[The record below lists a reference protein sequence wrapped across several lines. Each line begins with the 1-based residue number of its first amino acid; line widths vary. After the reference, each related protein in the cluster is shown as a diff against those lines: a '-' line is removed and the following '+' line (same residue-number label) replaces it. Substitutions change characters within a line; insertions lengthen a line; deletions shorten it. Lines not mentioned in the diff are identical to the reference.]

1 MIFRYYLK
9 ITFTVLCAKRSQEF
23 QNVLLNLKLMRKLR
37 IMIYVNYSLIYLSPV
52 DIDDVLEKCRNN
64 AAPLPTD
71 QGVTPAPIPAK
82 KRRVTDSNVDI
93 YAHCLD
99 SMLDAAKVRVHS
111 AFYFSLS
118 NLSF

>member
-9 ITFTVLCAKRSQEF
+9 ITFTVLHAKRSQEF

-37 IMIYVNYSLIYLSPV
+37 IMIYVKYTLIYLSPV
-52 DIDDVLEKCRNN
+52 DIDDVWEKCRNN
-64 AAPLPTD
+64 APPLPTD
-71 QGVTPAPIPAK
+71 QRVTPPPIPAK
-82 KRRVTDSNVDI
+82 KRRVTDGNIDL
-93 YAHCLD
+93 YAYCLD

-118 NLSF
+118 NMSF